1 MKLPEGR
8 GPLSEINVTPL
19 VDVFLVLLVI
29 FMITAPVLRQAIE
42 LGLPSARTGVSTSG
56 EGLSIRVAR
65 DGRLSVEGR
74 ELPTEELAP
83 YLEVWRKGLEGERAP
98 VFIEADEASPYGSVI
113 QVLDEVRAAGI
124 VDVGMVTRRPD
135 PGKERR
141 GGS

>member
-42 LGLPSARTGVSTSG
+42 VGLPSAQSAVSAPTD
-56 EGLSIRVAR
+56 GLSIRLAR

-74 ELPTEELAP
+74 DLEIEHLPRYLQDWRQGLA
-83 YLEVWRKGLEGERAP
+83 GEKAP
-98 VFIEADEASPYGSVI
+98 VYIEADEQSPYGRVI
-113 QVLDEVRAAGI
+113 RVLDEVRAAGI
-124 VDVGMVTRRPD
+124 VDVGMVTRQAD
-135 PGKERR
+135 PARERR
-141 GGS
+141 EER